1 MGRWGRFIDLTRS
14 TNECSHLIVDYGTG
28 RKRVLPPMMEAMR
41 RVARNIFG
49 EGYSTMIICWVSW
62 GATKKYLLQV
72 CYALQLVELKSLEL
86 NHKRFL
92 ESESIRLKT
101 KCAYSAPGF
110 FGPFPPT
117 EIQKLRLKNWKNPL
131 WVLVLPWQVT
141 TGGDAVRCTSKRS
154 RVQDAHTQYCMY
166 MYYSYV
172 SNVDQT
178 IFKINRWGISI
189 LHIYTLCKYIEN
201 GCKGEMEE
209 RGKEKE

>member
-14 TNECSHLIVDYGTG
+14 TNECSHLIVEYGTG

-110 FGPFPPT
+110 FGPSPPT

-131 WVLVLPWQVT
+131 WVLGSALA
-141 TGGDAVRCTSKRS
+141 GHNRRGRCTLY
-154 RVQDAHTQYCMY
+154 VQTVQGTGHTHTVL
-166 MYYSYV
+166 YV
-172 SNVDQT
+172 HVLLVR
-178 IFKINRWGISI
+178 IKCWP
-189 LHIYTLCKYIEN
+189 
-201 GCKGEMEE
+201 
-209 RGKEKE
+209 

>member
-14 TNECSHLIVDYGTG
+14 TNECSHLIVEYGTG

-110 FGPFPPT
+110 FGPSPPT

-131 WVLVLPWQVT
+131 WVLGSALAGTLYV
-141 TGGDAVRCTSKRS
+141 VRANGPGYR
-154 RVQDAHTQYCMY
+154 QDAHTQYCMY
-166 MYYSYV
+166 MYYSYA
-172 SNVDQT
+172 SNVDHRRL
-178 IFKINRWGISI
+178 ID
-189 LHIYTLCKYIEN
+189 L
-201 GCKGEMEE
+201 
-209 RGKEKE
+209 